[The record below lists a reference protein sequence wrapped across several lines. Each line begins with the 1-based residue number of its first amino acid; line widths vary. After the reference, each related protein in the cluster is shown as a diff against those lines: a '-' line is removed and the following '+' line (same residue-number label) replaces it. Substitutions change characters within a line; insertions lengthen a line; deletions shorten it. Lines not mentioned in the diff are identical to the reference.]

1 MSTTQIPSPRYRN
14 FELEVRARRAEA
26 VMEMLAAGW
35 QRLKRLMI
43 VPPASRGEEAL
54 QIRRAWLKAS
64 A

>member
-1 MSTTQIPSPRYRN
+1 MSTTQIPSPLYRN

-26 VMEMLAAGW
+26 IVAMAAAGW
-35 QRLKRLMI
+35 QRLKGLFD
-43 VPPASRGEEAL
+43 VPPASRGSDAM